1 MNWELSKRDY
11 EDYENIWQKVN
22 LKHKAKQWKLGAS
35 MKNMKEFEVF
45 GKKKNLESL

>member
-11 EDYENIWQKVN
+11 EDYENIWKKVN

-35 MKNMKEFEVF
+35 MKNMKEFGVF